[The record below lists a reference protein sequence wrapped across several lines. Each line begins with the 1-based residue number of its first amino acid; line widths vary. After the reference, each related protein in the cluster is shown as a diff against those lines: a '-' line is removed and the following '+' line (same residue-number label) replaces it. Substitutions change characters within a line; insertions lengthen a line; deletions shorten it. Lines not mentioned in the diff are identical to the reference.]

1 MIMVDMRTTLKKQG
15 GVTLIELLV
24 AMVICAILIGAI
36 YRIFISQQKSF
47 VVQQDV
53 VDMQQNARLAI
64 IQMTREIRMAGFGA
78 VATVLPIQFV
88 DQSGGTVTLNNI
100 INLDTPVPGALT
112 IVEAGN
118 EAAKLTSIAA
128 RPDNQITV
136 STLTD
141 GRGNALFDS
150 NAKRYVSIDGLEC
163 HEITSIDSK
172 TNTITLK
179 DKLLY
184 RHEVGTPVFAVRVIT
199 YQVVR
204 QNGEP
209 LLTRGEN
216 TGEGG
221 QTIADNIESVQFE
234 YYDAAGNLTT
244 NVSNARTVGIF
255 LTARTDQSD
264 PNLKGGDGYRR
275 RNISTFVQLK
285 DMVLDQQQGGV

>member
-1 MIMVDMRTTLKKQG
+1 M
-15 GVTLIELLV
+15 TLIELLV
-24 AMVICAILIGAI
+24 AMVICAILIGAV
-36 YRIFISQQKSF
+36 YRVLISQQKIYA
-47 VVQQDV
+47 VQQDV

-78 VATVLPIQFV
+78 VATVLPIPL
-88 DQSGGTVTLNNI
+88 SGGTVTLNNS

-118 EAAKLTSIAA
+118 EATQLNSLAA

-136 STLTD
+136 KTLTD
-141 GRGNALFDS
+141 GLGNALFDS

-209 LLTRGEN
+209 LLTRDEN

-221 QTIADNIESVQFE
+221 QTIADNVESVQFG

-244 NVSNARTVGIF
+244 NVLDARTVGIF
-255 LTARTDQSD
+255 LIARTAQSD
-264 PNLKGGDGYRR
+264 SDLKGGDGYRR

-285 DMVLDQQQGGV
+285 DWVLDQQQGGV

>member
-1 MIMVDMRTTLKKQG
+1 MIMVDMRATLKKQG
-15 GVTLIELLV
+15 GMTLIELLV

-36 YRIFISQQKSF
+36 YRVFISQQKIYA
-47 VVQQDV
+47 VQQNV
-53 VDMQQNARLAI
+53 VDMQQNARLAV

-78 VATVLPIQFV
+78 VATVLPIQFP
-88 DQSGGTVTLNNI
+88 GGTVTLNNS
-100 INLDTPVPGALT
+100 INLDTPVLGALT

-118 EAAKLTSIAA
+118 EATQLNSLAA

-141 GRGNALFDS
+141 GLGNALFDS
-150 NAKRYVSIDGLEC
+150 NVKKYVSIDGLEC

-209 LLTRGEN
+209 LLTRDEN

-221 QTIADNIESVQFE
+221 QVMADNVESVQFG

-244 NVSNARTVGIF
+244 NVLDARTVGIF
-255 LTARTDQSD
+255 LIARTAQSD
-264 PNLKGGDGYRR
+264 PDLKGGDGYRR

>member
-15 GVTLIELLV
+15 GMTLIELLV
-24 AMVICAILIGAI
+24 AMVIGAILIGAI
-36 YRIFISQQKSF
+36 YRVFISQQKIF
-47 VVQQDV
+47 AVQQDV

-64 IQMTREIRMAGFGA
+64 DRMTREIRMAGFGA
-78 VATVLPIQFV
+78 VANVEIRVAGFGADPLPPI
-88 DQSGGTVTLNNI
+88 S
-100 INLDTPVPGALT
+100 LDTPVPGALT

-118 EAAKLTSIAA
+118 EAAKLTSLAA

-141 GRGNALFDS
+141 GLGNALFDS
-150 NAKRYVSIDGLEC
+150 NTKKYVSIDGLEC

-179 DKLLY
+179 DKVLY

-204 QNGEP
+204 QNGEL
-209 LLTRGEN
+209 LLTRDEN
-216 TGEGG
+216 TGEGR
-221 QTIADNIESVQFE
+221 QVMADNIESVQFG

-244 NVSNARTVGIF
+244 NVSDARTVGIF
-255 LTARTDQSD
+255 LTAMTAQSD
-264 PNLKGGDGYRR
+264 PDLKGGDGYRR

-285 DMVLDQQQGGV
+285 DWVLDWQQGGV

>member
-1 MIMVDMRTTLKKQG
+1 MIMVDMRATLKKQG
-15 GVTLIELLV
+15 GMTLIELLV

-36 YRIFISQQKSF
+36 YRIFISQQKIYA
-47 VVQQDV
+47 VQQNV

-88 DQSGGTVTLNNI
+88 CQSGGNVTLNNI

-112 IVEAGN
+112 IVEAEN
-118 EAAKLTSIAA
+118 EATALTSPAA
-128 RPDNQITV
+128 RPDNQLTV

-141 GRGNALFDS
+141 GLGNALFDG
-150 NAKRYVSIDGLEC
+150 NAKRYISIDGLEC
-163 HEITSIDSK
+163 HEITSIDTK

-184 RHEVGTPVFAVRVIT
+184 RHEVGTPVYAVRVIT
-199 YQVVR
+199 YQVVS
-204 QNGEP
+204 QNGEL
-209 LLTRGEN
+209 LLTRDEN

-221 QTIADNIESVQFE
+221 QVVADNVESIQFG
-234 YYDAAGNLTT
+234 YYDAAGNLTD
-244 NVSNARTVGIF
+244 VLNARTVGIS
-255 LTARTDQSD
+255 LTARTAQSD
-264 PNLKGGDGYRR
+264 PDLKGGDGYRR

-285 DMVLDQQQGGV
+285 DWVLDQQQGGV

>member
-1 MIMVDMRTTLKKQG
+1 
-15 GVTLIELLV
+15 LV

-36 YRIFISQQKSF
+36 YRIFISQQKIYA
-47 VVQQDV
+47 VQQNV

-88 DQSGGTVTLNNI
+88 CQSGGNVTLNNI

-112 IVEAGN
+112 IVEAEN
-118 EAAKLTSIAA
+118 EATALTSPAA
-128 RPDNQITV
+128 RPDNQLTV

-141 GRGNALFDS
+141 GLGNALFDG
-150 NAKRYVSIDGLEC
+150 NAKRYISIDGLEC
-163 HEITSIDSK
+163 HEITSIDTK

-184 RHEVGTPVFAVRVIT
+184 RHEVGTPVYAVRVIT
-199 YQVVR
+199 YQVVS
-204 QNGEP
+204 QNGEL
-209 LLTRGEN
+209 LLTRDEN

-221 QTIADNIESVQFE
+221 QVVADNVESIQFG
-234 YYDAAGNLTT
+234 YYDAAGNLTD
-244 NVSNARTVGIF
+244 VLNARTVGIS
-255 LTARTDQSD
+255 LTARTAQSD
-264 PNLKGGDGYRR
+264 PDLKGGDGYRR

-285 DMVLDQQQGGV
+285 DWVLDQQQGGV

>member
-15 GVTLIELLV
+15 GMTLIELLV
-24 AMVICAILIGAI
+24 AMVICAILIGAT
-36 YRIFISQQKSF
+36 YRVFISQQKIF

-78 VATVLPIQFV
+78 VADVFPIPFLPVPLEKSI
-88 DQSGGTVTLNNI
+88 S
-100 INLDTPVPGALT
+100 LDTPVPGALT

-118 EAAKLTSIAA
+118 EAAKLTSLAA
-128 RPDNQITV
+128 RPDNQIIV

-141 GRGNALFDS
+141 GLGNALFDS
-150 NAKRYVSIDGLEC
+150 NTKKYVSIDGLEC

-204 QNGEP
+204 QNGEL
-209 LLTRGEN
+209 LLTRDEN
-216 TGEGG
+216 TGEGR
-221 QTIADNIESVQFE
+221 QVMADNIESVRFE
-234 YYDAAGNLTT
+234 YRDAAGNLTT
-244 NVSNARTVGIF
+244 NVSDAKTVGIF
-255 LTARTDQSD
+255 LTAMTAQSD
-264 PNLKGGDGYRR
+264 PDLKGGDGYRR

-285 DMVLDQQQGGV
+285 DWVLDWQKGGV